1 MVLLAKAGV
10 YPPASSVAYC
20 TISMCKQTSQQRQT
34 THFQNP
40 IHNCAVNCFS
50 TDYCCGVDLEV
61 AMLCGNT
68 RRPCQVSAE
77 IPSLS
82 CISKLKG
89 VTCTKSRH
97 ESLLLQKVTMSLA
110 LQIHSFT
117 HNVLHGF
124 TVAVT
129 AVSNVSDIQNQSD
142 SKQKITFWKTFAKRM
157 LAWWMY
163 VFTDKVFSLGLKN
176 VK

>member
-1 MVLLAKAGV
+1 
-10 YPPASSVAYC
+10 
-20 TISMCKQTSQQRQT
+20 
-34 THFQNP
+34 
-40 IHNCAVNCFS
+40 
-50 TDYCCGVDLEV
+50 
-61 AMLCGNT
+61 
-68 RRPCQVSAE
+68 
-77 IPSLS
+77 
-82 CISKLKG
+82 
-89 VTCTKSRH
+89 
-97 ESLLLQKVTMSLA
+97 MSLA